1 MICFKFLLK
10 NLQTMKEWMW
20 SKDVVEVNMAIL
32 RSFAMMQ
39 VWERIQI
46 MITDLD
52 NKIKGGKA

>member
-52 NKIKGGKA
+52 KKIKGGEA

>member
-20 SKDVVEVNMAIL
+20 SKDVVKVNMAIL

-39 VWERIQI
+39 VWERIKI

-52 NKIKGGKA
+52 KKIKGGEA

>member
-52 NKIKGGKA
+52 KKIKGGKA